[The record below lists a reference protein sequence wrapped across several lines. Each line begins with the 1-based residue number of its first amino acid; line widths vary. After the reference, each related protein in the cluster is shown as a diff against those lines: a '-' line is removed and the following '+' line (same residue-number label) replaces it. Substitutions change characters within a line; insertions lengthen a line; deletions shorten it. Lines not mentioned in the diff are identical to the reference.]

1 MAELMRSLQGMAVL
15 SINDHPEIRRVFEGF
30 ALISL
35 QIRYTVG
42 REGWDQ
48 AAGELIIKSWDD
60 RQAQR
65 I

>member
-1 MAELMRSLQGMAVL
+1 MTTR
-15 SINDHPEIRRVFEGF
+15 IRRVFDGF
-30 ALISL
+30 ALIPL
-35 QIRYTVG
+35 RIRRTVG

-60 RQAQR
+60 RRAQL